1 MLPLIY
7 ASVKPDLRLCFD
19 YVARAPPEGAARAA
33 LRLQD
38 RPPRL
43 ADLAPGEGAPCGQ
56 RPRALQSRP
65 TPRAPRSPGGRAT
78 ISDGTAAS
86 EATGAAEAPEV
97 QAAAARPFL
106 KWAGGKTQILDE
118 LVARAPASIDTYY
131 EPFVGGGA
139 LFFRL
144 AADPERRPRHAVL
157 NDLNHELIAAFRA
170 VRDAAGARIERRGEL
185 ERTYLDL
192 DAEGRGECYYAVRR
206 EYREIVAGEGAG
218 DIEVASRLIFLN
230 KTCFNGLY
238 RVNRRGEFNV
248 PHGRYVRPRILDAA
262 GLEAA
267 SAALAGVEL
276 RSMDFREACT
286 GAGRGDFVYFDPPFQ
301 PLSDT
306 SSFTAYTEGG
316 FGRDDQLRLKFC
328 IDGLRERGAPV
339 LLSNSP
345 DPWVLGLYE
354 GSRYHIGH
362 TPARR
367 AINSRGNGRGPID
380 ELAITSYEPSSASA
394 K

>member
-1 MLPLIY
+1 MRPRCFARFTPVFRPIY
-7 ASVKPDLRLCFD
+7 ACVSNALRGTCSRERRAGS
-19 YVARAPPEGAARAA
+19 ARAPYNHAQHRAR
-33 LRLQD
+33 R
-38 RPPRL
+38 
-43 ADLAPGEGAPCGQ
+43 G
-56 RPRALQSRP
+56 PRA
-65 TPRAPRSPGGRAT
+65 GEAT

-86 EATGAAEAPEV
+86 EASGAAEAPEV
-97 QAAAARPFL
+97 PGAAARPFL
-106 KWAGGKTQILDE
+106 KWAGGKTQILGE
-118 LVARAPASIDTYY
+118 LVARAPERIDTYY

-170 VRDAAGARIERRGEL
+170 VRDDVEALIEQLDEL
-185 ERTYLDL
+185 ERGYLGL
-192 DAEGRGECYYAVRR
+192 DVEGRGECYYGVRE
-206 EYREIVAGEGAG
+206 EYRELVADGGAS

-238 RVNRRGEFNV
+238 RVNRRGQFNV

-276 RSMDFREACT
+276 RSTDFEEACA
-286 GAGRGDFVYFDPPFQ
+286 GAGPGDFVYFDPPFQ
-301 PLSDT
+301 PLTRT
-306 SSFTAYTEGG
+306 SSFTGYTEGG

-345 DPWVLGLYE
+345 HQWVIGLYE
-354 GSRYHIGH
+354 GSRYTIE
-362 TPARR
+362 TMPARR

-380 ELAITSYEPSSASA
+380 ELAITSYEPSDGGSAE
-394 K
+394 

>member
-1 MLPLIY
+1 MQG
-7 ASVKPDLRLCFD
+7 V
-19 YVARAPPEGAARAA
+19 
-33 LRLQD
+33 
-38 RPPRL
+38 
-43 ADLAPGEGAPCGQ
+43 
-56 RPRALQSRP
+56 
-65 TPRAPRSPGGRAT
+65 
-78 ISDGTAAS
+78 
-86 EATGAAEAPEV
+86 
-97 QAAAARPFL
+97 AARPFL
-106 KWAGGKTQILDE
+106 KWAGGKTQILEE
-118 LVARAPASIDTYY
+118 LVARAPERIDTYY

-170 VRDAAGARIERRGEL
+170 VRDDAGALIERLGEL
-185 ERTYLDL
+185 ERSYLDL
-192 DAEGRGECYYAVRR
+192 DAEGRGECYYAVRQ
-206 EYREIVAGEGAG
+206 EYRDVVAGGGAS

-276 RSMDFREACT
+276 RSMDFKEACV
-286 GAGRGDFVYFDPPFQ
+286 GAGPGDFVYFDPPFQ

-306 SSFTAYTEGG
+306 ASFTAYTEGG

-328 IDGLRERGAPV
+328 IDGLRQRGAPV

-345 DPWVLGLYE
+345 HQWVIGLYE
-354 GSRYHIGH
+354 GSRYTIET

-367 AINSRGNGRGPID
+367 AISAHGNGRGPIE
-380 ELAITSYEPSSASA
+380 ELAITYDPLSSA

>member
-1 MLPLIY
+1 M
-7 ASVKPDLRLCFD
+7 
-19 YVARAPPEGAARAA
+19 ARAP
-33 LRLQD
+33 
-38 RPPRL
+38 
-43 ADLAPGEGAPCGQ
+43 
-56 RPRALQSRP
+56 S
-65 TPRAPRSPGGRAT
+65 
-78 ISDGTAAS
+78 
-86 EATGAAEAPEV
+86 
-97 QAAAARPFL
+97 
-106 KWAGGKTQILDE
+106 
-118 LVARAPASIDTYY
+118 SIDTYY
-131 EPFVGGGA
+131 EPFLGGGA

-170 VRDAAGARIERRGEL
+170 VRDDAGALIERLGEL

-192 DAEGRGECYYAVRR
+192 DAEGRGECYYAVRQ
-206 EYREIVAGEGAG
+206 EYREIVAGEGAS

-262 GLEAA
+262 RLEAA

-276 RSMDFREACT
+276 RSMDFKEACT
-286 GAGRGDFVYFDPPFQ
+286 GAGPGDFVYFDPPFQ
-301 PLSDT
+301 PLSRT
-306 SSFTAYTEGG
+306 SSFTAYTGRA
-316 FGRDDQLRLKFC
+316 FGREDQLRLKFC

-339 LLSNSP
+339 LLSNSGH
-345 DPWVLGLYE
+345 PWVVGLYE
-354 GSRYHIGH
+354 GSRYTIAR

-367 AINSRGNGRGPID
+367 SINSRANGRGPID
-380 ELAITSYEPSSASA
+380 ELTVTSYGASSPSLSA